1 MQFQYR
7 LRRQP
12 MIKVMLV
19 DDQKLIV
26 DGLKLIINLEEDME
40 VIHTAQNG
48 QEAIK
53 KVDQDKPDVILMDI
67 RMPVMNGVE
76 ATKILMDK
84 YKDLKII
91 MVTTFDDDDYILE
104 ALANG
109 ATGYLLKNIDSEKV
123 VNSIRDA
130 YKGNLLLDG
139 IVAQK
144 LAAQALGSTVK
155 QSVHKDIE
163 MSQREREIATLMV
176 QGLSAKEIA
185 QKLHLTTGTVKNYV
199 SNIYSELGTNERG
212 KAILLLQEL
221 GF

>member
-1 MQFQYR
+1 
-7 LRRQP
+7 

-53 KVDQDKPDVILMDI
+53 KVELDKPDVILMDI

-155 QSVHKDIE
+155 QAVHKDIE